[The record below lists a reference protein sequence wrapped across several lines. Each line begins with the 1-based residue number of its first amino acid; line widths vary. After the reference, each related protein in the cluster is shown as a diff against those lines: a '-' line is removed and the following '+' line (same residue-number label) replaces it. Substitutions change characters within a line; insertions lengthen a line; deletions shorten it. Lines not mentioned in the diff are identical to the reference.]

1 MKWSNMAAKSKHNF
15 QGMECSASKG
25 HVRPRASVVVHV
37 ASRCVPGQPIEPKDV
52 CLMAG
57 QRSPYDVG
65 SAADL
70 LASDTNV
77 STSSCLNFTLLQE
90 TNWVLLRALKETPNF
105 LLTTSPTD
113 HLKRKK
119 KQVPPSWHNFY
130 RSWKLA
136 KKKIWNRF
144 RTIYLCTTEN
154 MTWLPPTENVAFS
167 TSQLTSL
174 AIKQQKSK
182 RNNAR

>member
-1 MKWSNMAAKSKHNF
+1 M
-15 QGMECSASKG
+15 
-25 HVRPRASVVVHV
+25 RPRASVVVHV
-37 ASRCVPGQPIEPKDV
+37 ASRCAQGQLRQPKDV

-90 TNWVLLRALKETPNF
+90 TNWVVLRALKKKTPNY
-105 LLTTSPTD
+105 LLTTPPTD

-119 KQVPPSWHNFY
+119 
-130 RSWKLA
+130 
-136 KKKIWNRF
+136 NRP
-144 RTIYLCTTEN
+144 TI
-154 MTWLPPTENVAFS
+154 MAQFLP
-167 TSQLTSL
+167 QLKAS
-174 AIKQQKSK
+174 
-182 RNNAR
+182 